1 MIDFNTIPTLTELAL
16 IGIKKECAKL
26 DLNLDTW
33 HEDAMRPVIST
44 AISAAYLSGRV
55 SAIRLALRALD
66 AFSKLYTQN

>member
-1 MIDFNTIPTLTELAL
+1 MIDHDAIPTLTELAL

-44 AISAAYLSGRV
+44 AIAAAYLKGRV
-55 SAIRLALRALD
+55 SALGLALRALD
-66 AFSKLYTQN
+66 AFSKLSLDN

>member
-44 AISAAYLSGRV
+44 AIAAAYLKGRV
-55 SAIRLALRALD
+55 SALTLALKAID
-66 AFSKLYTQN
+66 AFSKLSTQN